1 MDRQQIFDKV
11 TQLMADL
18 FDLDRSSITLESKF
32 QDLGLT
38 SIDAIDLVVELQ
50 TMTGRKVNEA
60 GLRNV
65 RTIGDIVTLVEEH
78 LKQGKAQGQT
88 TA

>member
-18 FDLDRSSITLESKF
+18 FDLDRATLTPEAKF

-65 RTIGDIVTLVEEH
+65 RTIGDIVTLVQEH
-78 LKQGKAQGQT
+78 LAQGQPT
-88 TA
+88 T

>member
-1 MDRQQIFDKV
+1 MDREQIFDKV

-18 FDLDRSSITLESKF
+18 FDLDRESLTPEARF

-50 TMTGRKVNEA
+50 TMTGRKVNEE
-60 GLRNV
+60 GLRSV
-65 RTIGDIVTLVEEH
+65 RTIGDIVKLVQEH
-78 LKQGKAQGQT
+78 LAQDR
-88 TA
+88 APA

>member
-1 MDRQQIFDKV
+1 MESQQVYEKV

-18 FDLDRSSITLESKF
+18 FDLDRAALTPEARF

-50 TMTGRKVNEA
+50 SMTGRKVDEA
-60 GLRNV
+60 SLRKL
-65 RTIGDIVTLVEEH
+65 RTVGDIVKLVQDH
-78 LKQGKAQGQT
+78 LGQGPKPA
-88 TA
+88 

>member
-1 MDRQQIFDKV
+1 MDRQQIHAKIQ
-11 TQLMADL
+11 QLMAEL
-18 FDLDRSSITLESKF
+18 FDLDPANLGLEARF

-60 GLRNV
+60 GLREV
-65 RTIGDIVTLVEEH
+65 RTIGDMVSLVEKH
-78 LKQGKAQGQT
+78 LRQET
-88 TA
+88 TAA

>member
-1 MDRQQIFDKV
+1 MNREQIFDKV
-11 TQLMADL
+11 TQIMADL
-18 FDLDRSSITLESKF
+18 FDLDKAALKPDARF

-60 GLRNV
+60 GLREV
-65 RTIGDIVTLVEEH
+65 RTIDDIVTLVEKH
-78 LKQGKAQGQT
+78 LAQGET
-88 TA
+88 TPA

>member
-1 MDRQQIFDKV
+1 MDRQQIHEKV
-11 TQLMADL
+11 KQIMTDL
-18 FDLDRSSITLESKF
+18 FDLDPESLGLEARF

-60 GLRNV
+60 GLREI
-65 RTIGDIVTLVEEH
+65 RTIGDIVLLVEKH
-78 LKQGKAQGQT
+78 LAEQAS
-88 TA
+88 AA

>member
-1 MDRQQIFDKV
+1 MESQQVYEKV

-18 FDLDRSSITLESKF
+18 FDLDRAALTPEARF

-50 TMTGRKVNEA
+50 SMTGRKVDEA
-60 GLRNV
+60 SLRKL
-65 RTIGDIVTLVEEH
+65 RTVGDIVKLVQDH
-78 LKQGKAQGQT
+78 LGQGPQPA
-88 TA
+88 

>member
-1 MDRQQIFDKV
+1 MTREQIYEKV
-11 TQLMADL
+11 TKLMADL
-18 FDLDRSSITLESKF
+18 FDLDKAALKPETTF

-60 GLRNV
+60 GLREV
-65 RTIGDIVTLVEEH
+65 RTIGDIVALVEKH
-78 LKQGKAQGQT
+78 LAQGESS
-88 TA
+88 AA

>member
-1 MDRQQIFDKV
+1 MTREQIFEKV

-18 FDLDRSSITLESKF
+18 FDLDRAALTPEAKF

-50 TMTGRKVNEA
+50 TMTGRKVSEA
-60 GLRNV
+60 GLREV
-65 RTIGDIVTLVEEH
+65 RTIGDIVTLVEKH
-78 LKQGKAQGQT
+78 LAQGQT
-88 TA
+88 TPAA

>member
-1 MDRQQIFDKV
+1 MDRQQIYEKV

-18 FDLDRSSITLESKF
+18 FDLDRSTLTPEAKF

-50 TMTGRKVNEA
+50 TMTGRKVSEA

-65 RTIGDIVTLVEEH
+65 RTIGDIVTLVQEH
-78 LKQGKAQGQT
+78 LAQGQT
-88 TA
+88 AV

>member
-1 MDRQQIFDKV
+1 MDRQEIFEKV
-11 TQLMADL
+11 TQLMAKL
-18 FDLDRSSITLESKF
+18 FDLDRSVLTPEAKF

-65 RTIGDIVTLVEEH
+65 RTIGDIVTLVQEH
-78 LKQGKAQGQT
+78 LAQSP
-88 TA
+88 TAV

>member
-1 MDRQQIFDKV
+1 MDRQQIYEKV

-18 FDLDRSSITLESKF
+18 FDLDRASLTPEAQF

-50 TMTGRKVNEA
+50 TMTGRKVSEA
-60 GLRNV
+60 GLKNV
-65 RTIGDIVTLVEEH
+65 RTIGDIVTLVQEH
-78 LKQGKAQGQT
+78 LAQGQT
-88 TA
+88 TV

>member
-1 MDRQQIFDKV
+1 MDRQQIYEKV

-18 FDLDRSSITLESKF
+18 FDLDRASLKPESRF

-50 TMTGRKVNEA
+50 TMTGRKVDEA
-60 GLRNV
+60 GLRSV
-65 RTIGDIVTLVEEH
+65 RTIEDIVTLVQKH
-78 LKQGKAQGQT
+78 LAQGQT

>member
-1 MDRQQIFDKV
+1 MDRQQIHEKV
-11 TQLMADL
+11 TQIMVDL
-18 FDLDRSSITLESKF
+18 FDLDRAALTPEAKF

-65 RTIGDIVTLVEEH
+65 RTVGDIVTLVQEH
-78 LKQGKAQGQT
+78 LAQGR
-88 TA
+88 TAPA

>member
-1 MDRQQIFDKV
+1 MDRQQIYEKV

-18 FDLDRSSITLESKF
+18 FDLDRASLKPESRF

-50 TMTGRKVNEA
+50 TMTGRKVDEA
-60 GLRNV
+60 GLRSV
-65 RTIGDIVTLVEEH
+65 RTIDDIVALVQKH
-78 LKQGKAQGQT
+78 LAQGQT

>member
-1 MDRQQIFDKV
+1 MDRQQIHAKIKE
-11 TQLMADL
+11 LMAEL
-18 FDLDRSSITLESKF
+18 FDLDPATLGLEARF

-60 GLRNV
+60 GLREV
-65 RTIGDIVTLVEEH
+65 RTIGDMVALVEKH
-78 LKQGKAQGQT
+78 LRQES
-88 TA
+88 TAA

>member
-1 MDRQQIFDKV
+1 MTREQIYEKV

-18 FDLDRSSITLESKF
+18 FDLDRAALTPEAKF

-60 GLRNV
+60 GLREV
-65 RTIGDIVTLVEEH
+65 RTVGDIVTLVEKH
-78 LKQGKAQGQT
+78 LAQGQT
-88 TA
+88 TPAA

>member
-1 MDRQQIFDKV
+1 MDRQQIYEKV

-18 FDLDRSSITLESKF
+18 FDLDRSTLTPEAKF

-50 TMTGRKVNEA
+50 TMTGRKVSEA
-60 GLRNV
+60 GLKSV
-65 RTIGDIVTLVEEH
+65 RTIGDIVTLVQEH
-78 LKQGKAQGQT
+78 LAQGQT
-88 TA
+88 TV

>member
-1 MDRQQIFDKV
+1 MTREQIFEKV

-18 FDLDRSSITLESKF
+18 FDLDRAVLTPEAKF

-50 TMTGRKVNEA
+50 TMTGRKVSEA
-60 GLRNV
+60 GLREV
-65 RTIGDIVTLVEEH
+65 RTIGDIVSLVEKH
-78 LKQGKAQGQT
+78 LEQGQQT
-88 TA
+88 PAA

>member
-1 MDRQQIFDKV
+1 MDRQQIFEKV

-18 FDLDRSSITLESKF
+18 FDLDRASITLESRF

-78 LKQGKAQGQT
+78 LKQGQGQT
-88 TA
+88 A

>member
-1 MDRQQIFDKV
+1 MTREQIYEKV

-18 FDLDRSSITLESKF
+18 FDLDKAALKPEARF

-60 GLRNV
+60 GLREI
-65 RTIGDIVTLVEEH
+65 RTIGDIVALVEKH
-78 LKQGKAQGQT
+78 LAQGESS
-88 TA
+88 AA

>member
-1 MDRQQIFDKV
+1 MDRQQIHAKIKE
-11 TQLMADL
+11 LMAEL
-18 FDLDRSSITLESKF
+18 FDLDPANLGLEARF

-60 GLRNV
+60 GLREV
-65 RTIGDIVTLVEEH
+65 RTIGDMVALVEKH
-78 LKQGKAQGQT
+78 LRQES
-88 TA
+88 TAA

>member
-1 MDRQQIFDKV
+1 MTREQIYEKV

-18 FDLDRSSITLESKF
+18 FDLDREALTPDAKF
-32 QDLGLT
+32 QDPGLT

-60 GLRNV
+60 GLREV
-65 RTIGDIVTLVEEH
+65 RTVGDIVTLVEKH
-78 LKQGKAQGQT
+78 LAQGQT
-88 TA
+88 TPAA

>member
-1 MDRQQIFDKV
+1 MTREQIHEKV

-18 FDLDRSSITLESKF
+18 FDLDRAALTPDAKF

-60 GLRNV
+60 GLREV
-65 RTIGDIVTLVEEH
+65 RTVGDIVTLVEKH
-78 LKQGKAQGQT
+78 LAQGQT
-88 TA
+88 TPAA

>member
-1 MDRQQIFDKV
+1 MTREQIHEKV
-11 TQLMADL
+11 TKLMADL
-18 FDLDRSSITLESKF
+18 FDLDPAALTPEARF

-60 GLRNV
+60 GLREV
-65 RTIGDIVTLVEEH
+65 RTIGDIVALVEKH
-78 LKQGKAQGQT
+78 LAQGES
-88 TA
+88 TAA

>member
-1 MDRQQIFDKV
+1 MDREQIYDKV

-18 FDLDRSSITLESKF
+18 FDLDRASLKPEATF

-50 TMTGRKVNEA
+50 SMTGRKVNEA

-65 RTIGDIVTLVEEH
+65 RTVGDIVTLVQEH
-78 LKQGKAQGQT
+78 LAQAPT